1 MGTDRVTEQAQATAP
16 RMDPVLVLVQAIVL
30 IPLTWDPMLSCW
42 YVVVMVT
49 GPVPATAVM
58 DMDLVTEPAQAMYP
72 VMDPVLVLV
81 QVIAL
86 AVNLKQ
92 EGNFSVERSPG

>member
-1 MGTDRVTEQAQATAP
+1 
-16 RMDPVLVLVQAIVL
+16 
-30 IPLTWDPMLSCW
+30 MLSCW
-42 YVVVMVT
+42 YVVVTVTEEMVT

-58 DMDLVTEPAQAMYP
+58 DMDLVTEQAQAMDP